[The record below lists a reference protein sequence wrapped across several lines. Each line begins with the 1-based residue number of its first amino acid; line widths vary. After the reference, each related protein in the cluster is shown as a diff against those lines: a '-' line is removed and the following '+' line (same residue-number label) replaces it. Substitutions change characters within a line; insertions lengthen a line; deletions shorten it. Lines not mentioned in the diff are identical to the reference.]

1 MIFGNPTIVVQ
12 DMLGITPKPSSLTD
26 GCQVNAVNVVFV

>member
-12 DMLGITPKPSSLTD
+12 DMLGITPKPFNT
-26 GCQVNAVNVVFV
+26 VNVVFVWAN